1 MVIATA
7 LLTAACKNSA
17 MKSAKIDGSLS
28 DSVTLQI
35 EKIAETDTAQAFL
48 MLDSLH
54 QSGALAEHT
63 YYYTRARIYQG
74 TRDRLLA
81 INYVRRAYETP
92 YVSQHDSIRAQ
103 VLQWM
108 TRIMLPLGD
117 HQSCIRQAVEGI
129 RLARKLNDPFMEADF
144 LMLIG
149 MCRYDMGDKQNAWK
163 EMNRGMEKVK
173 TLSKKELK
181 TSERTKLA
189 VMALTTATAFANDQ
203 DMDQTIASCRTT
215 LAVLDT
221 LHGYNAD
228 MLGGQAYAMMAGA
241 FAKLAENDATLR
253 DSADHYARLYW
264 LTNYG
269 KQNKGQRLKTYFKF
283 SGKYEQGL
291 QVTEDY
297 LARYRQQ
304 ADTVNRQYAE
314 LLHESEDYNVALGR
328 YRQAYNISR
337 RATILADTLHA
348 RDMHQKAMEYAEKFE
363 SKEKDIEIA
372 RQRQLVILL
381 SVIVASALA
390 VLAIL
395 IFFMLHIKRKNRDLE
410 NVICS
415 LEEKQRLLGRIIP
428 SSSALSHNDENENL
442 QKFLEMERI
451 IDEQKTYLDPT
462 ANIDMVMERAGY
474 SRRTSTKLIQ
484 QFASTNKRLD
494 YLNKKRVE
502 YAAYL
507 LVAEPSLSSKEVGA
521 RSGFYEDSTFRRNFK
536 KYYGVTPTAYR
547 ALHAG

>member
-35 EKIAETDTAQAFL
+35 EKIAETDTAQAFR

-92 YVSQHDSIRAQ
+92 YVSRHDSIRAQ

-108 TRIMLPLGD
+108 TRIMLPIGD

-129 RLARKLNDPFMEADF
+129 RLARKLKDPFMEADF

-163 EMNRGMEKVK
+163 EMNRGMEKVE
-173 TLSKKELK
+173 TLRKKELK

-228 MLGGQAYAMMAGA
+228 MLGAQAYAMMAGA
-241 FAKLAENDATLR
+241 FAKLAKNDATLR

-264 LTNYG
+264 LTNYA

-283 SGKYEQGL
+283 CGKYEQGL

-304 ADTVNRQYAE
+304 ADTVNRQYVE

-348 RDMHQKAMEYAEKFE
+348 HDMHQKAMEYAEKFE

-372 RQRQLVILL
+372 RQRLLVILL

-428 SSSALSHNDENENL
+428 TSAALSHNDESENL
-442 QKFLEMERI
+442 LNFLEMERI

-507 LVAEPSLSSKEVGA
+507 LVAEPSISSKEVGA